1 MKVVKIKRKII
12 CALAT
17 TDKNENIDMWLT
29 MAEKKVSEVLS
40 HQQTLVAVFS
50 KQPKKTKNKAKA
62 TEKAKP

>member
-1 MKVVKIKRKII
+1 
-12 CALAT
+12 
-17 TDKNENIDMWLT
+17 MWLT